1 MKVYPIF
8 EKKDRQK
15 FELFFKTTNTRN
27 YVLFI
32 AGANTGFRIGDLLRL
47 KKEDVK
53 GNFIEMTEQK
63 TGKKRTIKINK
74 KLKAVLK
81 DYLKTI
87 KDNGY
92 LFPSR
97 VGGGNKPISVRR
109 AQQIIKA
116 AAEKI
121 GISDNINTH
130 SLRKTFAYQIYEVT
144 KSLSLVQ
151 EILNHSKETITM
163 RYLCLSHLMLNDA
176 TEAIAD
182 L

>member
-1 MKVYPIF
+1 MKTYPIF
-8 EKKDRQK
+8 SKKDQEK
-15 FELFFKTTNTRN
+15 FELYFKTTNTRD

-32 AGANTGFRIGDLLRL
+32 TGTNTGFRIGDLLRL
-47 KKEDVK
+47 RKEDVK
-53 GNFIEMTEQK
+53 GNFIELVEQK

-74 KLKAVLK
+74 KLKSVLK

-87 KDNGY
+87 RNGGY

-97 VGGGNKPISVRR
+97 ICGGNKAISVRR

-116 AAEKI
+116 AAEKL
-121 GISDNINTH
+121 GSCDNINTH
-130 SLRKTFAYQIYEVT
+130 SLRKTFAYRIYEVT
-144 KSLSLVQ
+144 GSLSLVQ
-151 EILNHSKETITM
+151 EILNHSKETITL
-163 RYLCLSHLMLNDA
+163 RYLCLSHLLLNNA